1 MTHDDTTPQSV
12 TRSESPVV
20 LLTGPTSGIGHATL
34 ARLLEHRSRPALVLL
49 GRRPDALDAAVT
61 GARGRGLVAHGVEV
75 DLSDL
80 VSVEEA
86 SRSVAELVHRG
97 AVGALDAV
105 VLNAGVQLTDN
116 RRVSAQGHELTFAV
130 NVLAQHALLRGLTNL
145 LSPRA
150 HAVLLGSSTH
160 RGKRASF
167 GLVPD
172 PVHQPPEVLA
182 RPSSDPTTATRGSRE
197 PGGVAYASSKLALVT
212 LAHEWADRLAASAH
226 RLNVYDP
233 GLVAGTGLGRDMRP
247 YEYWAWRRVMPAMS
261 VLPGATTPS
270 RTARHLVSLALGE
283 THARLHD
290 GYVEMGRVTRAEPVT
305 YDEESR
311 RALWTWCE
319 QALEGPRA
327 RRAHEADQSIGSPRT
342 DSLIFENGRDPMS

>member
-34 ARLLEHRSRPALVLL
+34 ARLLEHRSRPTLVLL
-49 GRRPDALDAAVT
+49 GRRPDALDASVT
-61 GARGRGLVAHGVEV
+61 AARSRGLVAHGVGL

-80 VSVEEA
+80 ASVEEA
-86 SRSVAELVHRG
+86 AASVAQLVHRG
-97 AVGALDAV
+97 AVGELDAV

-116 RRVSAQGHELTFAV
+116 RRVSAQGYELTFAV
-130 NVLAQHALLRGLTNL
+130 NVLAQHALLRGLTDL
-145 LSPRA
+145 LSPPG

-172 PVHQPPEVLA
+172 PVRQPPDVLS
-182 RPSSDPTTATRGSRE
+182 RPDSGPLPTTRGSRE

-247 YEYWAWRRVMPAMS
+247 HEYWAWRRVMPVMS

-270 RTARHLVSLALGE
+270 RTARHLVALALGDN
-283 THARLHD
+283 HARLQD

-305 YDEESR
+305 FDEASR

-319 QALEGPRA
+319 QALEA
-327 RRAHEADQSIGSPRT
+327 R
-342 DSLIFENGRDPMS
+342 GRRWAG

>member
-1 MTHDDTTPQSV
+1 MTHDDTTPQPPSPSQ
-12 TRSESPVV
+12 RPVV
-20 LLTGPTSGIGHATL
+20 LLTGPTSGIGRATL
-34 ARLLEHRSRPALVLL
+34 SRLLEHRSRPSLVLL

-61 GARGRGLVAHGVEV
+61 AARGRGLVARGIGM
-75 DLSDL
+75 DLTDL
-80 VSVEEA
+80 ASVEEA
-86 SRSVAELVHRG
+86 AGSVAELVHRG
-97 AVGALDAV
+97 AVGELDAV

-116 RRVSAQGHELTFAV
+116 RRASAQGYELTFAV
-130 NVLAQHALLRGLTNL
+130 NVLAQHALIRGLTHL
-145 LSPRA
+145 LSPRG

-172 PVHQPPEVLA
+172 PVRQPPEVLA
-182 RPSSDPTTATRGSRE
+182 RPESGPPTVTRGSRE

-247 YEYWAWRRVMPAMS
+247 HEYWAWRRVMPVMS
-261 VLPGATTPS
+261 LLPGATTPS

-283 THARLHD
+283 THADLHD
-290 GYVEMGRVTRAEPVT
+290 GYVEMGRLTRAEPVT
-305 YDEESR
+305 FDEGSR

-319 QALEGPRA
+319 QALEGSRA
-327 RRAHEADQSIGSPRT
+327 RRHHEADQSIGSPRT
-342 DSLIFENGRDPMS
+342 DSLIFENGLDPMS